1 MLLENVIELSQDPFG
16 NFAVQKIIEV
26 TTPEKVQLIAKEVAK
41 VAAQLSL
48 QKFAS
53 NVMDKLVP
61 HFEFFDSL
69 GVKDLVQMIQS
80 QFGNLVLQNILNNLA
95 SNGPLT
101 D

>member
-1 MLLENVIELSQDPFG
+1 
-16 NFAVQKIIEV
+16 
-26 TTPEKVQLIAKEVAK
+26 
-41 VAAQLSL
+41 LSL

>member
-1 MLLENVIELSQDPFG
+1 
-16 NFAVQKIIEV
+16 
-26 TTPEKVQLIAKEVAK
+26 
-41 VAAQLSL
+41 
-48 QKFAS
+48 
-53 NVMDKLVP
+53 MDKLVP